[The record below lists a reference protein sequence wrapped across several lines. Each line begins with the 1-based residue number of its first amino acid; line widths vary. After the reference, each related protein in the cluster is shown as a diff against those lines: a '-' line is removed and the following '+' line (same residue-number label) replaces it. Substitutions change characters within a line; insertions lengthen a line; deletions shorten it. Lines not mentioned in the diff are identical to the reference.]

1 MAMVPSV
8 RGWLHRRMLP
18 LWILS
23 ACVVF
28 LAAACGSVPQTAA
41 STGAPTGS
49 QPATHPG
56 GTTSKPRAVP
66 PPRSCHQWG
75 CRARQTVNLT
85 HGYAL
90 ALWLGDDQLNYRS
103 RPVVEL
109 LDRGVAVQWWISPQ
123 GDGWNGSLSCRTS
136 GPDPNCDLIDS
147 LGMHADLAEMLILRA
162 GRLAHPVGAQA
173 ITNSVGMRAA
183 DLNGDGYLDVVGIS
197 NDYRPNFARGHN
209 YWQTFGYRDG
219 RLVVTGCAL
228 KHRNAPAPTH
238 LLAGACPTV

>member
-28 LAAACGSVPQTAA
+28 LATACGSVPQTAA

-49 QPATHPG
+49 QPAAHPG

-109 LDRGVAVQWWISPQ
+109 LDGAWPCNGGSPRRATA
-123 GDGWNGSLSCRTS
+123 GTAHSAAGPAGPNRT
-136 GPDPNCDLIDS
+136 
-147 LGMHADLAEMLILRA
+147 A
-162 GRLAHPVGAQA
+162 
-173 ITNSVGMRAA
+173 T
-183 DLNGDGYLDVVGIS
+183 
-197 NDYRPNFARGHN
+197 
-209 YWQTFGYRDG
+209 
-219 RLVVTGCAL
+219 
-228 KHRNAPAPTH
+228 
-238 LLAGACPTV
+238 

>member
-1 MAMVPSV
+1 V
-8 RGWLHRRMLP
+8 RLGPADGRIDGRADR
-18 LWILS
+18 I
-23 ACVVF
+23 
-28 LAAACGSVPQTAA
+28 AARYA
-41 STGAPTGS
+41 S
-49 QPATHPG
+49 G
-56 GTTSKPRAVP
+56 GTTSNPRAVP

-136 GPDPNCDLIDS
+136 GPEPTGDLIDS

-173 ITNSVGMRAA
+173 ITNSVGMR
-183 DLNGDGYLDVVGIS
+183 
-197 NDYRPNFARGHN
+197 P
-209 YWQTFGYRDG
+209 QT
-219 RLVVTGCAL
+219 
-228 KHRNAPAPTH
+228 
-238 LLAGACPTV
+238 